1 MKVFWIAYELIL
13 LCCEAL
19 FILRLV
25 SVVRAWARIKKRYCS
40 APDEILPGH
49 TVRKTRAQL
58 MPALRRVRTE
68 LIAWCIIT
76 AVTAYACVDCAVL
89 WIGGK

>member
-1 MKVFWIAYELIL
+1 MKIFWSSFEIVLIL
-13 LCCEAL
+13 CEAL

-25 SVVRAWARIKKRYCS
+25 SVVRAWARIKKRYCN

-49 TVRKTRAQL
+49 TVRKTRAQI

-68 LIAWCIIT
+68 LAAWCTIA
-76 AVTAYACVDCAVL
+76 AVTAYACVDCAVF
-89 WIGGK
+89 WIAG

>member
-1 MKVFWIAYELIL
+1 MRLAFGITYELIL

-25 SVVRAWARIKKRYCS
+25 SVVRAWASIKKRYCN

-49 TVRKTRAQL
+49 TVRKTRAQI
-58 MPALRRVRTE
+58 MPALRSVRTE

-76 AVTAYACVDCAVL
+76 AVTAYACVDCAVFR
-89 WIGGK
+89 IAG

>member
-1 MKVFWIAYELIL
+1 MKIFWSSFEIVLIL
-13 LCCEAL
+13 CEAL
-19 FILRLV
+19 FILRLI

-58 MPALRRVRTE
+58 MPALRRVRAE
-68 LIAWCIIT
+68 LAAWCII
-76 AVTAYACVDCAVL
+76 AAITAYACVDCL
-89 WIGGK
+89 IFWIMR